1 MKRIVGFE
9 LFAVDLPFRV
19 SFKHAA
25 AARKVSDSLF
35 LCCHLDDGTYG
46 WGESLPRDYVTG
58 ESRDAAFD
66 TLATR
71 VLPGLLERTFED
83 LAAVEGFLANCD
95 GGAPAELLDPSVPQT
110 ATWCAVDLAL
120 LDAFGR
126 SSGQPVLAA
135 EPRTFPQGLR
145 YSGVLSAET
154 GWKKLLLLLAH
165 RWMGFRAIKL
175 KLGKDSGGKELRTIR
190 RLLGAAVDLRADV
203 NMGWSVDEALQRMP
217 ELAEYGIRSFEQPIP
232 AADLEGMARLIEE
245 TGLGVMADESFST
258 RRSLEQIV
266 SRQAATAINARISKC
281 GGLVATLARCRQ
293 ARAADMTVQVGCQVG
308 ESSLLSAAHL
318 RLVAAVA
325 EVRYAEG
332 CFGTLL
338 LEEDPGRPVRQFS
351 RGGRPPTMP
360 QGPGLGVEI
369 DRALI
374 ERHSPRRIRLGEERT

>member
-1 MKRIVGFE
+1 MRRIVGFE

-35 LCCHLDDGTYG
+35 LCCHLDDGTHG

-58 ESRDAAFD
+58 ESRDASFE
-66 TLATR
+66 TLAKR
-71 VLPGLLERTFED
+71 VLPGLLERSFGSLE
-83 LAAVEGFLANCD
+83 AVEGFLAECD
-95 GGAPAELLDPSVPQT
+95 GRAPAELLDPSIPQT

-126 SSGQPVLAA
+126 GFGRPVLAD
-135 EPRTFPQGLR
+135 ERRTFPHGLH

-175 KLGKDSGGKELRTIR
+175 KLGVDSGARELRTIR
-190 RLLGAAVDLRADV
+190 RLLGKAVDLRADV
-203 NMGWSVDEALQRMP
+203 NMGWSVDEALRRMP
-217 ELAEYGIRSFEQPIP
+217 ELAGYGIQSFEQPIP
-232 AADLEGMARLIEE
+232 AADLDGMSRLVED

-258 RRSLEQIV
+258 RQSLEDLV
-266 SRQAATAINARISKC
+266 SYRAATAINARISKC
-281 GGLVATLARCRQ
+281 GGLVATLARCRE
-293 ARAADMTVQVGCQVG
+293 ARAAGMTIQVGCQVG

-318 RLVAAVA
+318 LLVGAVGK
-325 EVRYAEG
+325 VGYAEG

-338 LEEDPGRPVRQFS
+338 LEEDPGRPMLRFA
-351 RGGRPPTMP
+351 RGGRPPAMP
-360 QGPGLGVEI
+360 PGPGLGVEI
-369 DRALI
+369 DRSLI
-374 ERHSPRRIRLGEERT
+374 ERHSVQSVRVGEGWT